1 MRIEYASLIK
11 YALKKKGMIIS
22 LHEFGFFG
30 SSAAVSFKISVAIN
44 KTGLGV
50 VSKRKNHS
58 ISNRLSELVVLASV
72 PVIDS
77 SGDLGID

>member
-1 MRIEYASLIK
+1 MRIEYASMIK
-11 YALKKKGMIIS
+11 YVLKTKEMIFS
-22 LHEFGFFG
+22 FHEFWCI
-30 SSAAVSFKISVAIN
+30 ARSFNISVAIN
-44 KTGLGV
+44 KTSLRV